1 MELVRWCSDR
11 ETAVF
16 LDGAEHGGFES
27 RERKVEVGDFG
38 MGKFVSVRITIFGTL
53 GNGRTAGVGKTEDFG
68 DFVEAFADGVVA
80 SGTNNLEMIMLRHVD
95 NLGVAAGDN

>member
-1 MELVRWCSDR
+1 MGVAGEGEFGNRW
-11 ETAVF
+11 A
-16 LDGAEHGGFES
+16 
-27 RERKVEVGDFG
+27 
-38 MGKFVSVRITIFGTL
+38 
-53 GNGRTAGVGKTEDFG
+53 AGIGKTEDFG